1 MAPITSVPPG
11 VEADERLVGA
21 HRAPAGRSRADRVFF
36 GPATQPRWARPALL
50 TLLGATAVLYLWN
63 LTVSGWAN
71 EYYAAAAQAGT
82 QSWKALL
89 FGAHD
94 AGNAITV
101 DKPPAA
107 LWVMGL
113 SGRLFG
119 FGSWSLL
126 APQALMGVGSVALLY
141 AAVRRWSGPGAGLL
155 AGAALTATPV
165 AALMFRFDNPDA
177 LLTLLLIAAAYC
189 TVRAID
195 SDAPRWRSAG
205 TGWLALAGVAIGFAF
220 LTKMMQAF
228 LVLPALGLVF
238 LVAGAGGFWSRI
250 GKLITACAAMVV
262 AGGWYV
268 LLVELWPADSRPYIG
283 GSTDNSLWELALG
296 YNGMGRLLGGSGNPS
311 GGGSGGPG
319 GGGMGGAFG
328 GETGLA
334 RLFSGAMAT
343 EISWLLP
350 VALIGLVAGLWLS
363 GRAPRT
369 DRLRAAM
376 ILWGGW
382 LLGTGLVFSYMS
394 GIIHPY
400 YTVALAPG
408 VAGVAA
414 IAVTQLWRRRG
425 HVAARITLALLSAIT
440 GAWAFVLLNR
450 TPDWL
455 PWLRWTV
462 VAATAIAAV
471 ALLLG
476 AHRSRRI
483 AVVVA
488 ATALLA
494 GPAGSMAYAL
504 ETVTHAHSGGI
515 PSSGPAQ
522 TGSMGGPGGT
532 GRGAGADDGRTEAA
546 DGASGTGRPTGDAVG
561 TGQATGDAAPTGT
574 GQPTGDGAATGT
586 GQATGDAVA
595 TGLASG
601 DAALGGTGLPT
612 GDGAPAST
620 PGGGGPGGSVGNA
633 ELDALLTDT
642 DNRWSAASIGSG
654 TASGL
659 ELRTGTSVI
668 AIGGFSGGD
677 DAPTLAQ
684 FQQYVANG
692 EVHYFIAQGQGMR
705 PGSGGE
711 NSAAEQITE
720 WVKAHYTAKTVG
732 GVTVYDLTAPTS

>member
-1 MAPITSVPPG
+1 MALITSVPPG
-11 VEADERLVGA
+11 VAADERLVGA
-21 HRAPAGRSRADRVFF
+21 HRAPARRSRADRVFF
-36 GPATQPRWARPALL
+36 GPATQPRWARPALF

-63 LTVSGWAN
+63 LTISGWAN

-155 AGAALTATPV
+155 AGAALAATPV

-195 SDAPRWRSAG
+195 SHDPRWRSAS
-205 TGWLALAGVAIGFAF
+205 TGWLTLAGVAIGFAF

-228 LVLPALGLVF
+228 LVLPALGSVF
-238 LVAGAGGFWSRI
+238 LVVGAGGFWSRI
-250 GKLITACAAMVV
+250 GKLVTACAAMVV

-319 GGGMGGAFG
+319 GGGGMGGAFG
-328 GETGLA
+328 GDTGLA
-334 RLFSGAMAT
+334 RLFSGSMAT
-343 EISWLLP
+343 EVSWLLP

-369 DRLRAAM
+369 DRLRAGM

-382 LLGTGLVFSYMS
+382 SLGTGLVFSYMI

-414 IAVTQLWRRRG
+414 IAVTHLWRRRG
-425 HVAARITLALLSAIT
+425 HVAARITSALLSAVT

-471 ALLLG
+471 ALLVG

-483 AVVVA
+483 AVAIA

-494 GPAGSMAYAL
+494 GFTGSTAYAV

-515 PSSGPAQ
+515 PTSGPAQ
-522 TGSMGGPGGT
+522 AGSMGGPGAGGAGGPGT
-532 GRGAGADDGRTEAA
+532 GADDGRAEAA
-546 DGASGTGRPTGDAVG
+546 DGTSGAGRAAPPGPSRPTGE
-561 TGQATGDAAPTGT
+561 AAPTGSEL
-574 GQPTGDGAATGT
+574 PTGDMAA
-586 GQATGDAVA
+586 D
-595 TGLASG
+595 
-601 DAALGGTGLPT
+601 GGMPT
-612 GDGAPAST
+612 GDGAPTGGAL
-620 PGGGGPGGSVGNA
+620 GGGGPGGSADNA
-633 ELDALLTDT
+633 ELNALLKDT
-642 DNRWSAASIGSG
+642 DSRWSAASIGSG
-654 TASGL
+654 TASSL

-677 DAPTLAQ
+677 DAPTLAR
-684 FQQYVANG
+684 FQQYVADG
-692 EVHYFIAQGQGMR
+692 EVHWFIAQGQGMR

-711 NSAAEQITE
+711 KSAADEIAE

-732 GVTVYDLTAPTS
+732 NVTVYDLTAPTS

>member
-1 MAPITSVPPG
+1 MASITSVPPG
-11 VEADERLVGA
+11 VEAVARPVGA
-21 HRAPAGRSRADRVFF
+21 HRASTHERSWADRAFF
-36 GPATQPRWARPALL
+36 GPATRPRWARPALFA
-50 TLLGATAVLYLWN
+50 LLIATAVLYFRN

-101 DKPPAA
+101 DKPPAS

-141 AAVRRWSGPGAGLL
+141 GAVRRWSGPGAGLL
-155 AGAALTATPV
+155 AGAALAATPV

-177 LLTLLLIAAAYC
+177 LLTLLLVAAAYC

-195 SDAPRWRSAG
+195 SHGLRWRSAS
-205 TGWLALAGVAIGFAF
+205 TGWLALAGAVIGFAF

-238 LVAGAGGFWSRI
+238 LVAAAGGFWSRI
-250 GKLITACAAMVV
+250 VKLITACAAMVV

-311 GGGSGGPG
+311 GGSGGPG

-328 GETGLA
+328 GDTGLA
-334 RLFSGAMAT
+334 RLFSDSMGT
-343 EISWLLP
+343 EVSWLLP
-350 VALIGLVAGLWLS
+350 AALIGLITGLWLS
-363 GRAPRT
+363 RRAPRT

-376 ILWGGW
+376 VLWGGW

-408 VAGVAA
+408 IAGVAG

-425 HVAARITLALLSAIT
+425 HVAARTTLALLSAVT
-440 GAWAFVLLNR
+440 GVWAFVLLDR

-455 PWLRWTV
+455 PWLRWAVLISTAL
-462 VAATAIAAV
+462 AAMG
-471 ALLLG
+471 LLVG
-476 AHRSRRI
+476 AHRSRGI
-483 AVVVA
+483 AVTIA
-488 ATALLA
+488 AAALL
-494 GPAGSMAYAL
+494 GGFAGSTAYAV

-515 PSSGPAQ
+515 PTSGPAQ
-522 TGSMGGPGGT
+522 AGSMGGPGG
-532 GRGAGADDGRTEAA
+532 AGADGPPADGRTGATDGTDLPTGDTAPSGTELPTGDMPAA
-546 DGASGTGRPTGDAVG
+546 DGGRSTGDAV
-561 TGQATGDAAPTGT
+561 P
-574 GQPTGDGAATGT
+574 
-586 GQATGDAVA
+586 
-595 TGLASG
+595 ASG
-601 DAALGGTGLPT
+601 
-612 GDGAPAST
+612 AS
-620 PGGGGPGGSVGNA
+620 GPGGNAGNA
-633 ELDALLTDT
+633 ELDALLENTGS
-642 DNRWSAASIGSG
+642 RWSAATIGSG
-654 TASGL
+654 TASSL

-677 DAPTLAQ
+677 DAPTLAR
-684 FQQYVANG
+684 FQQYVADG
-692 EVHYFIAQGQGMR
+692 EVHYFVAQGQGMR
-705 PGSGGE
+705 PGSSGE
-711 NSAAEQITE
+711 KSAADEITE
-720 WVKAHYTAKTVG
+720 WVKAHFTAKTVG
-732 GVTVYDLTAPTS
+732 DITVYDLTAPTGS

>member
-1 MAPITSVPPG
+1 MALITSVPPG

-21 HRAPAGRSRADRVFF
+21 HRAPAGRSWADRVFF

-50 TLLGATAVLYLWN
+50 ALLGATAVLYLWN

-82 QSWKALL
+82 QSWTALL

-155 AGAALTATPV
+155 AGAALAATPV

-195 SDAPRWRSAG
+195 SDGPRWRSAS

-250 GKLITACAAMVV
+250 GKLVTAGAAMVV

-311 GGGSGGPG
+311 GGGSGG
-319 GGGMGGAFG
+319 GGMGGAFG
-328 GETGLA
+328 GETGLG

-408 VAGVAA
+408 VAAVAA
-414 IAVTQLWRRRG
+414 VAVTQLWRRRG
-425 HVAARITLALLSAIT
+425 HVAARITSALLSAVT
-440 GAWAFVLLNR
+440 GAWSFVLLNR

-462 VAATAIAAV
+462 VATTAIAVV
-471 ALLLG
+471 ALLFG

-483 AVVVA
+483 AVVIA
-488 ATALLA
+488 ATALVAGLA
-494 GPAGSMAYAL
+494 GSTAYAV

-515 PSSGPAQ
+515 PASGPAQ
-522 TGSMGGPGGT
+522 TGSMGRPGAP
-532 GRGAGADDGRTEAA
+532 GRGAGADDGRTQAA

-574 GQPTGDGAATGT
+574 GQPTGDVAPTGT
-586 GQATGDAVA
+586 GQ
-595 TGLASG
+595 ASG
-601 DAALGGTGLPT
+601 DAALADGGLPT
-612 GDGAPAST
+612 GDGVPASA
-620 PGGGGPGGSVGNA
+620 PGGGGPGGSADNA
-633 ELDALLTDT
+633 ELDALLADT
-642 DNRWSAASIGSG
+642 DSRWSAASIGSG

-677 DAPTLAQ
+677 DAPTPAQ

-711 NSAAEQITE
+711 KSAANEITE

-732 GVTVYDLTAPTS
+732 GVAVYDLTAPTS

>member
-1 MAPITSVPPG
+1 MASITSVPPG
-11 VEADERLVGA
+11 VEAVARPVGA
-21 HRAPAGRSRADRVFF
+21 HRASTYERSWADRAFF
-36 GPATQPRWARPALL
+36 GPATQPRWARPALFA
-50 TLLGATAVLYLWN
+50 LLLATAVLYFWN

-101 DKPPAA
+101 DKPPAS

-141 AAVRRWSGPGAGLL
+141 GAVRRWSGPGAGLL
-155 AGAALTATPV
+155 AGAALAATPV
-165 AALMFRFDNPDA
+165 AALIFRFDNPDA
-177 LLTLLLIAAAYC
+177 LLTLLLVAAAYC

-195 SDAPRWRSAG
+195 SQGLRWRSAS
-205 TGWLALAGVAIGFAF
+205 TGWLALAGAVIGFAF

-238 LVAGAGGFWSRI
+238 LVAAAGGFWARI
-250 GKLITACAAMVV
+250 VKLITACAAMVV

-311 GGGSGGPG
+311 GGSGGPG

-328 GETGLA
+328 GDTGLA
-334 RLFSGAMAT
+334 RLFSGSMGT
-343 EISWLLP
+343 EVSWLLP
-350 VALIGLVAGLWLS
+350 AALIGLVAGLWLS
-363 GRAPRT
+363 RRAPRT

-408 VAGVAA
+408 IAGVAG

-425 HVAARITLALLSAIT
+425 HVAARMTLALLSAVT
-440 GAWAFVLLNR
+440 GVWAFVLLDR

-455 PWLRWTV
+455 PWLRWAVLISTAL
-462 VAATAIAAV
+462 AAMG
-471 ALLLG
+471 LLVG
-476 AHRSRRI
+476 AHRSRGI
-483 AVVVA
+483 AVTIA
-488 ATALLA
+488 AAALL
-494 GPAGSMAYAL
+494 GGFAGSTAYAV

-515 PSSGPAQ
+515 PTSGPAQ
-522 TGSMGGPGGT
+522 AGSMGGPGG
-532 GRGAGADDGRTEAA
+532 GAGADGPPADGRTGAT
-546 DGASGTGRPTGDAVG
+546 DGTDLP
-561 TGQATGDAAPTGT
+561 TGDAAP
-574 GQPTGDGAATGT
+574 
-586 GQATGDAVA
+586 
-595 TGLASG
+595 SG
-601 DAALGGTGLPT
+601 SQLPT
-612 GDGAPAST
+612 GDMPAADGGRSTADATPAS
-620 PGGGGPGGSVGNA
+620 GAGGPGGNAGNA
-633 ELDALLTDT
+633 ELDALLENTDS
-642 DNRWSAASIGSG
+642 RWSAASIGSG
-654 TASGL
+654 TASSL

-677 DAPTLAQ
+677 DAPTSAR
-684 FQQYVANG
+684 FQQYVADG
-692 EVHYFIAQGQGMR
+692 EVHYFVAQGQGMR
-705 PGSGGE
+705 PGSSGE
-711 NSAAEQITE
+711 KSAADEITE
-720 WVKAHYTAKTVG
+720 WVKAHFTAKTVG
-732 GVTVYDLTAPTS
+732 NITVYDLTAPTGS

>member
-1 MAPITSVPPG
+1 MASITSVPPG
-11 VEADERLVGA
+11 VEAVGRPVGA
-21 HRAPAGRSRADRVFF
+21 HRAPTHERSWADRAFF
-36 GPATQPRWARPALL
+36 GPATQPRWARPAVFALL
-50 TLLGATAVLYLWN
+50 VATAVLYFWN

-101 DKPPAA
+101 DKPPAS

-126 APQALMGVGSVALLY
+126 APQALMGVGSVGLLY

-155 AGAALTATPV
+155 AGAASAATPV

-177 LLTLLLIAAAYC
+177 LLTLLLVAAAYC

-195 SDAPRWRSAG
+195 SHGLRWRSAS
-205 TGWLALAGVAIGFAF
+205 TGWLALAGVVIGLAF

-228 LVLPALGLVF
+228 LVLPALALVF
-238 LVAGAGGFWSRI
+238 LVAAAGGFWSRI
-250 GKLITACAAMVV
+250 VKSVTACAAMVV

-311 GGGSGGPG
+311 GNSGGPG
-319 GGGMGGAFG
+319 DGGMGGAFG
-328 GETGLA
+328 GDTGFA
-334 RLFSGAMAT
+334 RLFSGTMAT
-343 EISWLLP
+343 EVSWLLP
-350 VALIGLVAGLWLS
+350 AALIGSVAGLWLS
-363 GRAPRT
+363 HRAPRT

-408 VAGVAA
+408 IAGVTG

-425 HVAARITLALLSAIT
+425 HVAARITLALLSTVT
-440 GAWAFVLLNR
+440 GVWAFVLLDR

-462 VAATAIAAV
+462 LVVTALAAV
-471 ALLLG
+471 GLLVG
-476 AHRSRRI
+476 AHRSRGI
-483 AVVVA
+483 AVTIA
-488 ATALLA
+488 AAALLA
-494 GPAGSMAYAL
+494 GFAGSTAYAV

-515 PSSGPAQ
+515 PTSGPAQ
-522 TGSMGGPGGT
+522 AGSMGEPGGS
-532 GRGAGADDGRTEAA
+532 GSGAAA
-546 DGASGTGRPTGDAVG
+546 DGPPADGSTGDVNGTSGTDLPTGNTNGTSGTDLPTGGAAPTGTDLPTGDMPA
-561 TGQATGDAAPTGT
+561 ADSRSTGDAAPVTG
-574 GQPTGDGAATGT
+574 A
-586 GQATGDAVA
+586 
-595 TGLASG
+595 
-601 DAALGGTGLPT
+601 
-612 GDGAPAST
+612 
-620 PGGGGPGGSVGNA
+620 GGPVASADNA
-633 ELDALLTDT
+633 ELDALLEAT
-642 DNRWSAASIGSG
+642 DNRWSAASVGSG
-654 TASGL
+654 TASSL
-659 ELRTGTSVI
+659 ELRTGTAVI

-684 FQQYVANG
+684 FQQYVADG
-692 EVHYFIAQGQGMR
+692 EVHYFVAQGQGMR
-705 PGSGGE
+705 PGSGGAK
-711 NSAAEQITE
+711 SAADEITE

-732 GVTVYDLTAPTS
+732 NVTVYDLTAPTGS

>member
-1 MAPITSVPPG
+1 MASTTSVPPD
-11 VEADERLVGA
+11 VEAVARPVGA
-21 HRAPAGRSRADRVFF
+21 HRAPALERSRADRAFF
-36 GPATQPRWARPALL
+36 GPATQPRWARPALFA
-50 TLLGATAVLYLWN
+50 LLVATAVLYFWN

-113 SGRLFG
+113 SGRLLG

-141 AAVRRWSGPGAGLL
+141 GAVRRWSGPGAGLL
-155 AGAALTATPV
+155 AGTALAATPV

-177 LLTLLLIAAAYC
+177 LLTLLLVTAAYC

-195 SDAPRWRSAG
+195 APGLRWRSAS
-205 TGWLALAGVAIGFAF
+205 TGWLALAGVVIGFAF

-228 LVLPALGLVF
+228 LVLPALGSVF
-238 LVAGAGGFWSRI
+238 LVAAAGGFWSRI
-250 GKLITACAAMVV
+250 VKLFTACAAMVV

-311 GGGSGGPG
+311 GGSGGPG

-328 GETGLA
+328 GDTGLA
-334 RLFSGAMAT
+334 RLFSGSMAT
-343 EISWLLP
+343 EVSWLLP
-350 VALIGLVAGLWLS
+350 TALIGLVAGLWLS
-363 GRAPRT
+363 RRAPRA

-408 VAGVAA
+408 IAGVAA

-425 HVAARITLALLSAIT
+425 HAAARITLALLSAVT
-440 GAWAFVLLNR
+440 GGWGFVLLDR

-462 VAATAIAAV
+462 LVSTALAAV
-471 ALLLG
+471 GLLVG
-476 AHRSRRI
+476 AHRSRGI
-483 AVVVA
+483 AVTIA
-488 ATALLA
+488 AAALLS
-494 GPAGSMAYAL
+494 GVAGSTAYAV

-515 PSSGPAQ
+515 PTSGPAQ
-522 TGSMGGPGGT
+522 AGSMGGLGG
-532 GRGAGADDGRTEAA
+532 GPGAGADGPPTDGRTGSA
-546 DGASGTGRPTGDAVG
+546 DGTD
-561 TGQATGDAAPTGT
+561 
-574 GQPTGDGAATGT
+574 
-586 GQATGDAVA
+586 
-595 TGLASG
+595 
-601 DAALGGTGLPT
+601 LPT
-612 GDGAPAST
+612 GDTTPAGTELPIGDTPAAGDGRST
-620 PGGGGPGGSVGNA
+620 GDAGGPGGSAGNA
-633 ELDALLTDT
+633 ELDALLENTDS
-642 DNRWSAASIGSG
+642 RWSAASIGSG
-654 TASGL
+654 TASSL

-668 AIGGFSGGD
+668 AIGGFGGGD
-677 DAPTLAQ
+677 DAPTPAQ
-684 FQQYVANG
+684 FQQYVADG
-692 EVHYFIAQGQGMR
+692 EVHYFVAQGQGMR
-705 PGSGGE
+705 PGSSGE
-711 NSAAEQITE
+711 KSAADEITE

-732 GVTVYDLTAPTS
+732 NITVYDLTAPTGN

>member
-1 MAPITSVPPG
+1 MASITTVPPG
-11 VEADERLVGA
+11 VEAVARPVGA
-21 HRAPAGRSRADRVFF
+21 HRAPASRRSRADRVFF
-36 GPATQPRWARPALL
+36 GPSTQPRWARPALL
-50 TLLGATAVLYLWN
+50 ALLVATAVLYLWN

-126 APQALMGVGSVALLY
+126 APQALIGVGSVALLY

-155 AGAALTATPV
+155 AGAALAATPV

-177 LLTLLLIAAAYC
+177 LLTVLLVAAAYC

-195 SDAPRWRSAG
+195 APGPRLRAAS

-250 GKLITACAAMVV
+250 VKLVTACAAMVV

-311 GGGSGGPG
+311 GGSGGPG

-328 GETGLA
+328 GDTGLA
-334 RLFSGAMAT
+334 RLFSGTMAT
-343 EISWLLP
+343 EVSWLLP

-369 DRLRAAM
+369 DRVRAAM

-400 YTVALAPG
+400 YTVALAPA

-414 IAVTQLWRRRG
+414 VAVTQLWRRRG
-425 HVAARITLALLSAIT
+425 HVAARLTLALLSAAT
-440 GAWAFVLLNR
+440 GAWAFVLLHR

-462 VAATAIAAV
+462 LIVTAIAAI
-471 ALLLG
+471 ALVIG

-483 AVVVA
+483 AVVIA
-488 ATALLA
+488 ATALVA
-494 GPAGSMAYAL
+494 GFAGSTAYAV

-515 PSSGPAQ
+515 PASGPAQ
-522 TGSMGGPGGT
+522 AGSMGGPGAG
-532 GRGAGADDGRTEAA
+532 GRGGPGQGAAADDGRADAA
-546 DGASGTGRPTGDAVG
+546 DGASGTTGDAATTG
-561 TGQATGDAAPTGT
+561 TEPLTSDAAPTGT
-574 GQPTGDGAATGT
+574 EPPTEDGVPAG
-586 GQATGDAVA
+586 
-595 TGLASG
+595 
-601 DAALGGTGLPT
+601 
-612 GDGAPAST
+612 GAP
-620 PGGGGPGGSVGNA
+620 GGGPGGSADNA
-633 ELDALLTDT
+633 ELDALLENTDS
-642 DNRWSAASIGSG
+642 RWSAASIGSG
-654 TASGL
+654 TASSL

-684 FQQYVANG
+684 FQRYVANG

-711 NSAAEQITE
+711 KSAADEITE

-732 GVTVYDLTAPTS
+732 NVTVYDLTAPIS

>member
-1 MAPITSVPPG
+1 MASITTVPPD
-11 VEADERLVGA
+11 VAAVARSVGA
-21 HRAPAGRSRADRVFF
+21 HRAPASRRSRADRVFF
-36 GPATQPRWARPALL
+36 GPSSQPRWARPALL
-50 TLLGATAVLYLWN
+50 ALLVATAVLYLWN
-63 LTVSGWAN
+63 LSVSGWAN

-101 DKPPAA
+101 DKPPAV

-155 AGAALTATPV
+155 AGTAFAATPV

-177 LLTLLLIAAAYC
+177 LLTVLLVAAAYC
-189 TVRAID
+189 TVRAV
-195 SDAPRWRSAG
+195 DAPGLRWRSAS

-238 LVAGAGGFWSRI
+238 LVAGAGGFRSRI
-250 GKLITACAAMVV
+250 VKLVTACAAMVV

-311 GGGSGGPG
+311 GGSGGP

-328 GETGLA
+328 GDTGLA
-334 RLFSGAMAT
+334 RLFSGTMAT
-343 EISWLLP
+343 EVSWLLP
-350 VALIGLVAGLWLS
+350 VALIGLAAGLWLS
-363 GRAPRT
+363 ARARRT

-400 YTVALAPG
+400 YTVASAPG

-414 IAVTQLWRRRG
+414 VAVTHLWRRRG
-425 HVAARITLALLSAIT
+425 HVAVRLTLALLSAGT

-450 TPDWL
+450 TPEWL

-462 VAATAIAAV
+462 LIVTSIAAIA
-471 ALLLG
+471 LLIG

-483 AVVVA
+483 AVAIA

-494 GPAGSMAYAL
+494 GFAGSTAYAV

-515 PSSGPAQ
+515 PTSGPAQ
-522 TGSMGGPGGT
+522 AGTTGGPGAG
-532 GRGAGADDGRTEAA
+532 GRGGPGQGTAADDGRATAA
-546 DGASGTGRPTGDAVG
+546 DGASGTGRPTGDATARG
-561 TGQATGDAAPTGT
+561 SEPPTGDASPAGSSVPTG
-574 GQPTGDGAATGT
+574 G
-586 GQATGDAVA
+586 
-595 TGLASG
+595 
-601 DAALGGTGLPT
+601 
-612 GDGAPAST
+612 GAPAGGA
-620 PGGGGPGGSVGNA
+620 PGGGGPGTSADNA
-633 ELDALLTDT
+633 ELDALLENTDS
-642 DNRWSAASIGSG
+642 RWSAASIGSG
-654 TASGL
+654 TASSL

-684 FQQYVANG
+684 FQQYVADG
-692 EVHYFIAQGQGMR
+692 QVHYFIAQGQGMR
-705 PGSGGE
+705 PGSDGE
-711 NSAAEQITE
+711 KSAADEITE
-720 WVKAHYTAKTVG
+720 WVKTHYTAKTVAT
-732 GVTVYDLTAPTS
+732 VTVYDLTAPIS

>member
-1 MAPITSVPPG
+1 MASITSVPPG
-11 VEADERLVGA
+11 VEAVARPVGA
-21 HRAPAGRSRADRVFF
+21 HRASTHERSWADRALF
-36 GPATQPRWARPALL
+36 GPATQPRWARPALCA
-50 TLLGATAVLYLWN
+50 LLIATAVLYFRN

-101 DKPPAA
+101 DKPPAS

-141 AAVRRWSGPGAGLL
+141 GAVRRWSGPGAGLL
-155 AGAALTATPV
+155 AGAALAATPV

-177 LLTLLLIAAAYC
+177 LLTLLLVAAAYC

-195 SDAPRWRSAG
+195 SHGPRWRSTS
-205 TGWLALAGVAIGFAF
+205 TGWLALAGAVIGFAF

-238 LVAGAGGFWSRI
+238 LVAATGGFWSRI
-250 GKLITACAAMVV
+250 VKLITACAAMVV

-311 GGGSGGPG
+311 GGSGGPG

-328 GETGLA
+328 GDTGSA
-334 RLFSGAMAT
+334 RLFSGSMGT
-343 EISWLLP
+343 EVSWLLP
-350 VALIGLVAGLWLS
+350 AALIGLVAGLWLS

-382 LLGTGLVFSYMS
+382 LLGTSLVFSYMS

-408 VAGVAA
+408 IAGVAG

-425 HVAARITLALLSAIT
+425 HMAARMTLALLSAVT
-440 GAWAFVLLNR
+440 GVWAFVLLDR

-462 VAATAIAAV
+462 LVSTALAAMG
-471 ALLLG
+471 LLVG
-476 AHRSRRI
+476 AHRSRGI
-483 AVVVA
+483 AVTIA
-488 ATALLA
+488 AAALL
-494 GPAGSMAYAL
+494 GGFAGSTAYAV

-515 PSSGPAQ
+515 PTSGPAQ
-522 TGSMGGPGGT
+522 AGSMGGPGG
-532 GRGAGADDGRTEAA
+532 GAGADGPPADGRTGAT
-546 DGASGTGRPTGDAVG
+546 DGTELP
-561 TGQATGDAAPTGT
+561 TGDAAPTGSEL
-574 GQPTGDGAATGT
+574 PIGDMPAADG
-586 GQATGDAVA
+586 GRSTGDA
-595 TGLASG
+595 T
-601 DAALGGTGLPT
+601 
-612 GDGAPAST
+612 PASRA
-620 PGGGGPGGSVGNA
+620 GGPGGSAGNA
-633 ELDALLTDT
+633 ELDALLENTDS
-642 DNRWSAASIGSG
+642 RWSAASIGSG
-654 TASGL
+654 TASSL

-677 DAPTLAQ
+677 DAPTLAR
-684 FQQYVANG
+684 FQQYVADG
-692 EVHYFIAQGQGMR
+692 EVRYFVAQGQGMR
-705 PGSGGE
+705 PGSSGE
-711 NSAAEQITE
+711 KSAADEITE
-720 WVKAHYTAKTVG
+720 WVKAHFTAKTVG
-732 GVTVYDLTAPTS
+732 NITVYDLTAPTSS

>member
-1 MAPITSVPPG
+1 MASITSVPPG
-11 VEADERLVGA
+11 VAADERPVGA
-21 HRAPAGRSRADRVFF
+21 HRAPAARSRAERVFF
-36 GPATQPRWARPALL
+36 GPATRPRWARPALFA
-50 TLLGATAVLYLWN
+50 LLAATAVLYLWN

-89 FGAHD
+89 FGSHD

-119 FGSWSLL
+119 FSSWSLL

-155 AGAALTATPV
+155 AGAALAATPV

-195 SDAPRWRSAG
+195 AHDPRWRSAS
-205 TGWLALAGVAIGFAF
+205 TGWLTLAGAAIGFAF

-238 LVAGAGGFWSRI
+238 LVAGAGGFFSRI
-250 GKLITACAAMVV
+250 GKLITACAAVV
-262 AGGWYV
+262 VSGGWYV
-268 LLVELWPADSRPYIG
+268 LLVELWPAQSRPYIG

-296 YNGMGRLLGGSGNPS
+296 YNGMGRLLGGSGNPG
-311 GGGSGGPG
+311 GGGSGGPGG

-328 GETGLA
+328 GETGPA
-334 RLFSGAMAT
+334 RLFSGSMAT
-343 EISWLLP
+343 EVSWLLP

-382 LLGTGLVFSYMS
+382 VLGTGLVFSSMS

-414 IAVTQLWRRRG
+414 VAVTQLWRRRG
-425 HVAARITLALLSAIT
+425 QVAARFTLASLSAVT

-471 ALLLG
+471 ALLFG
-476 AHRSRRI
+476 AYRSRRM
-483 AVVVA
+483 AVAIA

-494 GPAGSMAYAL
+494 GFAGSTAYAV

-515 PSSGPAQ
+515 PTSGPAQ
-522 TGSMGGPGGT
+522 PGAMGGPGSGGP
-532 GRGAGADDGRTEAA
+532 GRDDGRTEAA
-546 DGASGTGRPTGDAVG
+546 DGASGTGRPA
-561 TGQATGDAAPTGT
+561 GDAAATGT
-574 GQPTGDGAATGT
+574 GQPTGDAAATGSE
-586 GQATGDAVA
+586 V
-595 TGLASG
+595 
-601 DAALGGTGLPT
+601 PT
-612 GDGAPAST
+612 GAAPAGGA
-620 PGGGGPGGSVGNA
+620 PGGGGPGGSSDNA
-633 ELDALLTDT
+633 ELNALLKATDS
-642 DNRWSAASIGSG
+642 RWSAASIGSG

-668 AIGGFSGGD
+668 AIGGFGGGD

-684 FQQYVANG
+684 FQQYVAGG

-705 PGSGGE
+705 PPGSGGE
-711 NSAAEQITE
+711 KSAADEITE

-732 GVTVYDLTAPTS
+732 NATVYDLTAPIS

>member
-1 MAPITSVPPG
+1 MASITSVPPG
-11 VEADERLVGA
+11 VEAVARPVGA
-21 HRAPAGRSRADRVFF
+21 HRASTHERSWADRAFF
-36 GPATQPRWARPALL
+36 GPATQSRWARPALFA
-50 TLLGATAVLYLWN
+50 LLLATAVLYFWN

-101 DKPPAA
+101 DKPPAS

-141 AAVRRWSGPGAGLL
+141 GAVRRWSGPGAGLL
-155 AGAALTATPV
+155 AGAALAATPV

-177 LLTLLLIAAAYC
+177 LLTLLLVAAAYC

-195 SDAPRWRSAG
+195 SHGLRWRSAS
-205 TGWLALAGVAIGFAF
+205 TGWLALAGAVIGFAF

-238 LVAGAGGFWSRI
+238 LVAAAGGFWARI
-250 GKLITACAAMVV
+250 VKLITACAAMVV

-311 GGGSGGPG
+311 GGSGGPG

-328 GETGLA
+328 GDTGLA
-334 RLFSGAMAT
+334 RLFSGSMGT
-343 EISWLLP
+343 EVSWLLP
-350 VALIGLVAGLWLS
+350 AALIGLVAGLWLS
-363 GRAPRT
+363 RRAPRT

-408 VAGVAA
+408 IAGVAG

-425 HVAARITLALLSAIT
+425 HVAARMTLALLSAVT
-440 GAWAFVLLNR
+440 GVWAFVLLDR

-455 PWLRWTV
+455 PWLHWTV
-462 VAATAIAAV
+462 LISTALAAMG
-471 ALLLG
+471 LLVG
-476 AHRSRRI
+476 AHRSRGI
-483 AVVVA
+483 AVTIA
-488 ATALLA
+488 AAALL
-494 GPAGSMAYAL
+494 GGFAGSTAYAV

-515 PSSGPAQ
+515 PTSGPAQ
-522 TGSMGGPGGT
+522 ASSMGVPGG
-532 GRGAGADDGRTEAA
+532 GAGADGPPADGRTGAT
-546 DGASGTGRPTGDAVG
+546 DGTDLP
-561 TGQATGDAAPTGT
+561 TGDAAP
-574 GQPTGDGAATGT
+574 
-586 GQATGDAVA
+586 
-595 TGLASG
+595 SG
-601 DAALGGTGLPT
+601 SELPT
-612 GDGAPAST
+612 GDMPAADGGRSTGDSTPAS
-620 PGGGGPGGSVGNA
+620 GAGGPSGNAGNA
-633 ELDALLTDT
+633 ELDALLENTDS
-642 DNRWSAASIGSG
+642 RWSAASIGSG
-654 TASGL
+654 TASSL

-684 FQQYVANG
+684 FQQYVADG
-692 EVHYFIAQGQGMR
+692 EVHYFVAQGQGMR
-705 PGSGGE
+705 PGSSGE
-711 NSAAEQITE
+711 KSAADEITE
-720 WVKAHYTAKTVG
+720 WVKAHFTAKTVG
-732 GVTVYDLTAPTS
+732 NITVYDLTAPTGS